1 MIVET
6 DHPRF
11 GPVRQ
16 VASPVRVG
24 DVTVPHR
31 RAPRRNEDAAYVLEK
46 ILDYSPGRIAGLGLA
61 GAFGDV
67 AVPHPAAPEPA

>member
-1 MIVET
+1 MVVET

-11 GPVRQ
+11 GAVRQ

-24 DVTVPHR
+24 DLAVPHR
-31 RAPRRNEDAAYVLEK
+31 RAPLRNEDAAYVLEK
-46 ILDYSPGRIAGLGLA
+46 LLDYSPGRIAGLRMG

-67 AVPHPAAPEPA
+67 AVPHPPAPEPA